1 MVVMHQESGILK
13 INIYGT
19 EYPIKSDAQ
28 TDPDY
33 IKSVAEFVDKKM
45 REIDENTQSKS
56 SIKVAVLAALNI
68 TDELFQD
75 RASKESLYGE
85 MEEKIK
91 NLSNK
96 LDQSIQTSFK
106 TE

>member
-1 MVVMHQESGILK
+1 MVVMQEEGGILK

-19 EYPIKSDAQ
+19 DYPIKSDAE

-45 REIDENTQSKS
+45 QEIDENTQSKS
-56 SIKVAVLAALNI
+56 SIKVAILAALNI
-68 TDELFQD
+68 TDELFQE
-75 RASKESLYGE
+75 RASKESVYSE
-85 MEEKIK
+85 MEDKIK
-91 NLSNK
+91 NLSNR
-96 LDQSIQTSFK
+96 LDQSLRTELK

>member
-19 EYPIKSDAQ
+19 EYPIKSDAE

-56 SIKVAVLAALNI
+56 SLKVAILAALNI
-68 TDELFQD
+68 ADELFQE
-75 RASKESLYGE
+75 RASKESLNGE

-96 LDQSIQTSFK
+96 LDQSIQT
-106 TE
+106 

>member
-1 MVVMHQESGILK
+1 MVVMHEESGILK

-19 EYPIKSDAQ
+19 EYPIKSDAE

-56 SIKVAVLAALNI
+56 SIKVAILAALNI
-68 TDELFQD
+68 TDELFQE
-75 RASKESLYGE
+75 RASKESLYSE
-85 MEEKIK
+85 MEDKIK
-91 NLSNK
+91 NLSTK
-96 LDQSIQTSFK
+96 LEQCIQNVN
-106 TE
+106 

>member
-1 MVVMHQESGILK
+1 MVVMQEEGGILK

-19 EYPIKSDAQ
+19 EYPIKSDAE

-45 REIDENTQSKS
+45 QEIDENTQSKS
-56 SIKVAVLAALNI
+56 AIKVAILAALNI
-68 TDELFQD
+68 TDELFQE
-75 RASKESLYGE
+75 RASKESVFSE
-85 MEEKIK
+85 MEDKIK
-91 NLSNK
+91 NLSNR
-96 LDQSIQTSFK
+96 LDQSIRTELK

>member
-96 LDQSIQTSFK
+96 LDQSIQT
-106 TE
+106 